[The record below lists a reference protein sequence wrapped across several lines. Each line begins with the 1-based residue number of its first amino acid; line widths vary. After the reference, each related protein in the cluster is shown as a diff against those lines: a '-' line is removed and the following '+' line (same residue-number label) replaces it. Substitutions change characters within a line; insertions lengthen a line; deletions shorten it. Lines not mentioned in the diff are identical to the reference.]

1 MWWRK
6 HPTLWVT
13 LALVFIAFVI
23 ISSHRRD
30 PGSLSLFERLVYA
43 VARPFQ
49 KGLADVLSG
58 IRETWLGYV
67 ALVEVRKENKLLT
80 EKLKELEKELAYC
93 REIKS
98 ANERLAALLKFQNSI
113 SFPTVATQVI
123 GEDSSG
129 WFRTLIIDKGAK
141 DGIDRGMAVVA
152 REGLVGH
159 VVEVADR
166 SAKVLLIIDR
176 NSAVDVLLQ
185 KSRTKAVLEGIGKPD
200 VCELK
205 YVPRSE
211 TVEPGEMVITSGLGG
226 IYPKGLL
233 VGKVEKVSKDGY
245 GLFQKVEVV
254 PQVDFRRL
262 EEVLVIVDSAEV
274 KQRED
279 GKRKTPASEGKK
291 GQR

>member
-13 LALVFIAFVI
+13 LGLVFIAFVI

-49 KGLADVLSG
+49 KGLADALSG
-58 IRETWLGYV
+58 IRDIWLGYV
-67 ALVEVRKENKLLT
+67 ALVDVRKENKLL
-80 EKLKELEKELAYC
+80 EERLKELEKELAYC
-93 REIKS
+93 KEIKS

-113 SFPTVATQVI
+113 SFPTVASQVI

-129 WFRTLIIDKGAK
+129 WFRTLILDKGFR
-141 DGIDRGMAVVA
+141 DGIEKGMPVVA

-159 VVEVADR
+159 IIEVADR
-166 SAKVLLIIDR
+166 SAKVLMIIDR

-185 KSRTKAVLEGIGKPD
+185 QSRTKAVLEGVGRPD

-211 TVEPGEMVITSGLGG
+211 TVEPGETVITSGLGG

-233 VGKVEKVSKDGY
+233 VGKVEKVWKDGY

-262 EEVLVIVDSAEV
+262 EEVLVIVSTEEV
-274 KQRED
+274 KQGDD
-279 GKRKTPASEGKK
+279 GKKKPGISESKK